1 MFKKII
7 SFSQGAAFKAN
18 AALCSAFGAFFGFCG
33 RHKSLAMLAAGF
45 LMAQKTFAKAPDAY
59 QTGINVLGETS
70 TGLQRWIDPVQ
81 KVCYA
86 VAGIVAI
93 VGAISVYI
101 KMNNE
106 EQDVK
111 KSIMLIV
118 GAVIFL
124 LATATALPAML
135 GFKTS
140 GANN

>member
-33 RHKSLAMLAAGF
+33 RHKNLAMLIAGF
-45 LMAQKTFAKAPDAY
+45 LMAQKTFAVSDAY
-59 QTGINVLGETS
+59 ETGVKQLNDTS

-124 LATATALPAML
+124 LAAASALPAML
-135 GFKTS
+135 GFNTS

>member
-33 RHKSLAMLAAGF
+33 RHKNLAMLIAGF
-45 LMAQKTFAKAPDAY
+45 LMAQKTFADAY
-59 QTGINVLGETS
+59 ETGVKQLSETS
-70 TGLQRWIDPVQ
+70 TGLQKWIDPVQ

-124 LATATALPAML
+124 LAAATALPAML

>member
-1 MFKKII
+1 
-7 SFSQGAAFKAN
+7 
-18 AALCSAFGAFFGFCG
+18 
-33 RHKSLAMLAAGF
+33 MLAAGF
-45 LMAQKTFAKAPDAY
+45 LMAQKTFADAY
-59 QTGINVLGETS
+59 QTGIDQLGETS
-70 TGLQRWIDPVQ
+70 TGLQKWIEPVQ

-124 LATATALPAML
+124 LAAATALPAML

>member
-33 RHKSLAMLAAGF
+33 RHKNLAMLIAGF
-45 LMAQKTFAKAPDAY
+45 LMAQKTFADAY
-59 QTGINVLGETS
+59 ETGVKQLSETS
-70 TGLQRWIDPVQ
+70 TGLQKWIDPVQ

-124 LATATALPAML
+124 LAAASALPAML

>member
-33 RHKSLAMLAAGF
+33 RHKNLAMLIAGF
-45 LMAQKTFAKAPDAY
+45 LMAQKTFANPY
-59 QTGINVLGETS
+59 ETGVKQLSETS
-70 TGLQRWIDPVQ
+70 TGLQKWIDPVQ

-124 LATATALPAML
+124 LAAASALPAML

>member
-1 MFKKII
+1 MFKKIN

-33 RHKSLAMLAAGF
+33 RHKNLAMLIAGF
-45 LMAQKTFAKAPDAY
+45 LMAQKTFADAY
-59 QTGINVLGETS
+59 QTGIDQLSKTS
-70 TGLQRWIDPVQ
+70 TGLQKWIDPVQ

-124 LATATALPAML
+124 LAAATALPAML

>member
-1 MFKKII
+1 MFKKIN

-33 RHKSLAMLAAGF
+33 RHKNLAMLIAGF
-45 LMAQKTFAKAPDAY
+45 LMAQKTFAEDAY
-59 QTGINVLGETS
+59 QTGIEKLGETS

-93 VGAISVYI
+93 VGTISVYI

-124 LATATALPAML
+124 LAAATALPAML

>member
-33 RHKSLAMLAAGF
+33 RHKSLAMLTAGF
-45 LMAQKTFAKAPDAY
+45 LMAQKTFADAY
-59 QTGINVLGETS
+59 DTGIEQLSTTS
-70 TGLQRWIDPVQ
+70 KGLERWIDPVQ

-124 LATATALPAML
+124 LAAATALPAML
-135 GFKTS
+135 GFKTTGTS
-140 GANN
+140 N